1 MAIPNK
7 GFQRPGGGFQ
17 KPGGGFNRPGG
28 GFRGRFVPRK
38 EAEHRINHFIRVPQ
52 VRLVGDNVEV
62 GVYPTAEAIKMAQDQ
77 QLDLVEISPN
87 ADPPVC
93 KIIDYNKFLYDKKK
107 KEKEMK
113 ANAKVSEVKE
123 IRFTPNTDDHDF
135 DFKARHAEKFLK
147 DGNKVKAYVQFKGRA
162 IQFQDRGQLLL
173 LKFAERLSEVGNLE
187 SMPKMEGRRMLAMF
201 APKGKKKGDKKEST
215 E

>member
-1 MAIPNK
+1 MALP
-7 GFQRPGGGFQ
+7 Q
-17 KPGGGFNRPGG
+17 KPFNRPGG
-28 GFRGRFVPRK
+28 GGGFNRGRFVPRK

-62 GVYPTAEAIKMAQDQ
+62 GVYSTQEALKIAQQQ

-93 KIIDYNKFLYDKKK
+93 KVIDYNKFLYDKKK

-113 ANAKVSEVKE
+113 AKAKVSEVKE

-135 DFKARHAEKFLK
+135 DFKSRHAEGFLK

-162 IQFQDRGQLLL
+162 IQFKERGELLL
-173 LKFAERLSEVGNLE
+173 LKFAERLQEIGQPEALPKLE
-187 SMPKMEGRRMLAMF
+187 GKRMFIMLA
-201 APKGKKKGDKKEST
+201 PKSQKKK
-215 E
+215 